1 MVLQEKNRY
10 VYIIGNIFV
19 NTQSILKILAPKCN
33 VLNVYYICRKTL
45 SQCLAYEGQQRSQQH
60 ATVI

>member
-1 MVLQEKNRY
+1 MVSQEKMKY

-33 VLNVYYICRKTL
+33 VFNV
-45 SQCLAYEGQQRSQQH
+45 
-60 ATVI
+60 